1 MRRLTVILMCAVCAV
16 MNVAAQ
22 TVASSPTAVSALKSG
37 YYVLKMK
44 SDKTDASG
52 SFVYRK
58 GSNVMFDAKGAA
70 HDLTGKAVDDV
81 SYVFYVANDGGQLT
95 IKAFDK
101 NNYFWPAIPAPEADD
116 RKCNPGQ
123 QTKIA
128 LAASGQGFTP
138 VTSADGWSYLK
149 TSATKFEKKKWFW
162 SQGYNTYNVD
172 IYVVANSGNV
182 LGYWHTGASDSNNA
196 QFQFYA
202 VDDMYDA
209 ADVVSFNYEFCWKG
223 EVKKSQAVPL
233 AIAGRAFP
241 QAAGLPEYVEAP
253 LPTRKVEVG
262 DDGQTFKI
270 DCVSTLPFKLSTD
283 EAPVYY
289 YLENVQG
296 TRLYYKKGNVL
307 EKSLVFRAAAQAD
320 ELNNVR
326 NDLFYVKGNAFDGY
340 QFTSVGAGNNLHSAA
355 VMSSRTSLDF
365 SGAASNTSTWEIFK
379 TEGGFA
385 VCPVVG
391 SSYWYEGASVF
402 NFPKLTAAN
411 NKEFA
416 WRLDDDAK
424 GIGFKNYSADDEGF
438 AFRMVEPTFEVELY
452 DVPGQGTF
460 NSTALPFDFTIAKD
474 YDGDAKLYKGTVEG
488 KELTLSEVGSVPANA
503 GVVLMG
509 TNSEQIKL
517 VATAGVETLGRN
529 DLVGTTSEIA
539 VGKLDDKL
547 IFGVSNETGLVGFF
561 STDGSASLPANRAY
575 LNKVEGLMAVMVNHG
590 GNTTAIG
597 NVQNSLPANAP
608 VYDLSGRRVTKMVKG
623 GLYLQNGR
631 KFIAQ

>member
-44 SDKTDASG
+44 SDKTDADG
-52 SFVYRK
+52 SFVYRN

-101 NNYFWPAIPAPEADD
+101 NNYFWPAIPAPKNNDEE
-116 RKCNPGQ
+116 CNPGQ

-128 LAASGQGFTP
+128 LAASGQSFTA
-138 VTSADGWSYLK
+138 VASADGWSYLK
-149 TSATKFEKKKWFW
+149 TSAAKCVKKGITWWRYK
-162 SQGYNTYNVD
+162 TENVD
-172 IYVVANSGNV
+172 VYVVANSGNV
-182 LGYWHTGASDSNNA
+182 LGYWDTGASASNYA

-223 EVKKSQAVPL
+223 EVKKSQAVSS

-241 QAAGLPEYVEAP
+241 KAAGLPEYVEAP
-253 LPTRKVEVG
+253 LPTRKVEAG

-270 DCVSTLPFKLSTD
+270 DCVSTLPFQLSTD
-283 EAPVYY
+283 EAPIYY

-296 TRLYYKKGNVL
+296 TRLYNNNG
-307 EKSLVFRAAAQAD
+307 SLAFRAAAQAD

-340 QFTSVGAGNNLHSAA
+340 QFTSVGAGKNLHSAA
-355 VMSSRTSLDF
+355 VMSSVTSLSF

-391 SSYWYEGASVF
+391 SSYWYAGASVI

-411 NKEFA
+411 NKEYA
-416 WRLDDDAK
+416 WRLDDEAK
-424 GIGFKNYSADDEGF
+424 GIGFKNYAADDEGF

-460 NSTALPFDFTIAKD
+460 NSTALPFDFTIAED

-488 KELTLSEVGSVPANA
+488 KELMLSEVGSVPAKA

-517 VATAGVETLGRN
+517 VATAGVETLGNN
-529 DLVGTTSEIA
+529 DLIGTTSEIA
-539 VGKLDDKL
+539 VGQLDDKL

-597 NVQNSLPANAP
+597 NVQNNLPANAP

>member
-1 MRRLTVILMCAVCAV
+1 MCAVCAV

-22 TVASSPTAVSALKSG
+22 TVASSPTAASALKSG

-44 SDKTDASG
+44 SDKTDADG

-101 NNYFWPAIPAPEADD
+101 NNYFWPAIPAPKNNDKE
-116 RKCNPGQ
+116 CNPGQ

-128 LAASGQGFTP
+128 LAASGQSFTA
-138 VTSADGWSYLK
+138 VASADGWSYLK
-149 TSATKFEKKKWFW
+149 TSAAKFEKKKWFW

-182 LGYWHTGASDSNNA
+182 LGYWDTGASASNNA

-209 ADVVSFNYEFCWKG
+209 ADVVSFNYEICWKG
-223 EVKKSQAVPL
+223 EVKATQTISS

-241 QAAGLPEYVEAP
+241 QVAGLPDYVEAAV
-253 LPTRKVEVG
+253 PTRKVEAG
-262 DDGQTFKI
+262 DDGQAIKI

-283 EAPVYY
+283 ETPVYY

-296 TRLYYKKGNVL
+296 TRLYNDNG
-307 EKSLVFRAAAQAD
+307 SLAFRAAVQAD

-340 QFTSVGAGNNLHSAA
+340 QFTSVGAGKSLYSALL
-355 VMSSRTSLDF
+355 MSHLTNLDF
-365 SGAASNTSTWEIFK
+365 EGLIPYTGTWEIFN

-391 SSYWYEGASVF
+391 SSSIKGT
-402 NFPKLTAAN
+402 LTAAN

-424 GIGFKNYSADDEGF
+424 RIRFKNYAADDEGF

-452 DVPGQGTF
+452 NVPGQGTF
-460 NSTALPFDFTIAKD
+460 NSTALPFDFTIAGD

-488 KELTLSEVGSVPANA
+488 KELMLSEVGSVPANA

-517 VATAGVETLGRN
+517 VATAGVEAFGKN

-539 VGKLDDKL
+539 VGQLDDKL

-590 GNTTAIG
+590 GNTTAID

>member
-16 MNVAAQ
+16 MNVVAQ

-44 SDKTDASG
+44 SDKTDADG

-58 GSNVMFDAKGAA
+58 GSNVMFNAKGAT
-70 HDLTGKAVDDV
+70 HDLAGKAVDDV
-81 SYVFYVANDGGQLT
+81 SYVFYVADNGGQLT

-101 NNYFWPAIPAPEADD
+101 KDCFWPAIPAPKANGEE
-116 RKCNPGQ
+116 CNPGRQ
-123 QTKIA
+123 SKIA

-138 VTSADGWSYLK
+138 VASADGWSYLK
-149 TSATKFEKKKWFW
+149 TSATKFVKKPLGWW
-162 SQGYNTYNVD
+162 QGYNTYNVD

-182 LGYWHTGASDSNNA
+182 LGYWDSNASDSNNA

-223 EVKKSQAVPL
+223 EVKKSQAVSS

-253 LPTRKVEVG
+253 LPTRKVEAG

-270 DCVSTLPFKLSTD
+270 DCVSTLPFKLSMD

-296 TRLYYKKGNVL
+296 TRLYNNNG
-307 EKSLVFRAAAQAD
+307 SLAFRAAAQAD

-340 QFTSVGAGNNLHSAA
+340 QFTSVGTGKNLHSEL
-355 VMSSRTSLDF
+355 VMSHSTKLHFGGSSTS
-365 SGAASNTSTWEIFK
+365 TSTWEIFK

-391 SSYWYEGASVF
+391 SFYYYFGATSQNV
-402 NFPKLTAAN
+402 LTAAN
-411 NKEFA
+411 NKEYA
-416 WRLDDDAK
+416 WRLNDNAK

-452 DVPGQGTF
+452 NVPGQGTF
-460 NSTALPFDFTIAKD
+460 NSTALPFDFAIAED

-488 KELTLSEVGSVPANA
+488 KELMLSEVGRVPANA

-509 TNSEQIKL
+509 TNSEHIKL
-517 VATAGVETLGRN
+517 VATAGVETLGNN
-529 DLVGTTSEIA
+529 DLIGTTNEIA

>member
-1 MRRLTVILMCAVCAV
+1 MRRFTVILMCAVCAV

-22 TVASSPTAVSALKSG
+22 TVASSPTAASALKSG

-44 SDKTDASG
+44 SDKTDADG
-52 SFVYRK
+52 SFVYRN

-81 SYVFYVANDGGQLT
+81 SYVFYVADNGGQLT

-101 NNYFWPAIPAPEADD
+101 KDCFWPAIPAPKNNDEE
-116 RKCNPGQ
+116 CNPGQ
-123 QTKIA
+123 QSKIA
-128 LAASGQGFTP
+128 LAASGQSFTA
-138 VTSADGWSYLK
+138 VASADGWSYLK
-149 TSATKFEKKKWFW
+149 TSAAKCVKKGITWWRYK
-162 SQGYNTYNVD
+162 TENVNV
-172 IYVVANSGNV
+172 YVVANSGNV
-182 LGYWHTGASDSNNA
+182 LGYWDTGASASNNA

-223 EVKKSQAVPL
+223 EVKKSQAVSS

-253 LPTRKVEVG
+253 LPTRKVEAG

-270 DCVSTLPFKLSTD
+270 DCVSTLPFQLSTD

-296 TRLYYKKGNVL
+296 TRLYNNNG
-307 EKSLVFRAAAQAD
+307 SLAFRAAAQAD

-326 NDLFYVKGNAFDGY
+326 NDLFYVTGNAFDGY
-340 QFTSVGAGNNLHSAA
+340 QFTSVGAGNNLHSEL
-355 VMSSRTSLDF
+355 VMSHSTKLHFGGSSTS
-365 SGAASNTSTWEIFK
+365 TSTWEIFK

-391 SSYWYEGASVF
+391 SFYYYFGATSQNV
-402 NFPKLTAAN
+402 LTAAN
-411 NKEFA
+411 NKEYA
-416 WRLDDDAK
+416 WRLNDNAK
-424 GIGFKNYSADDEGF
+424 GIGFKNYAADDEGF

-452 DVPGQGTF
+452 NVPGQGTF

-488 KELTLSEVGSVPANA
+488 KELMLSEVGRVPAKA

-517 VATAGVETLGRN
+517 VATAGVEDLGKN
-529 DLVGTTSEIA
+529 DLIGTTNEIA
-539 VGKLDDKL
+539 VGQLDDKL

-561 STDGSASLPANRAY
+561 STDGSAALPANRAY
-575 LNKVEGLMAVMVNHG
+575 LNKVEGLMAVMLNHS

-597 NVQNSLPANAP
+597 NVQNNLPANAP

>member
-22 TVASSPTAVSALKSG
+22 TVASSPTAASALKSG

-58 GSNVMFDAKGAA
+58 GSNVMFDAKGAT
-70 HDLTGKAVDDV
+70 HDLAGKVVDDV
-81 SYVFYVANDGGQLT
+81 NYVFYVANDGGQLT

-101 NNYFWPAIPAPEADD
+101 NNYFWPAIPAPKDNDNE
-116 RKCNPGQ
+116 CNPGQ

-128 LAASGQGFTP
+128 LAASGQSFTS
-138 VTSADGWSYLK
+138 VVSADGWSYLK
-149 TSATKFEKKKWFW
+149 TSAAKFEKKKWFW
-162 SQGYNTYNVD
+162 WQGYNTYNVD

-182 LGYWHTGASDSNNA
+182 LGYWDSNASDSNNA

-223 EVKKSQAVPL
+223 EVKATQTISS

-241 QAAGLPEYVEAP
+241 QVAGLPDYVEAAV
-253 LPTRKVEVG
+253 PTRKVEAG
-262 DDGQTFKI
+262 DDGQTIKI
-270 DCVSTLPFKLSTD
+270 ECVSTLPFKLSTD

-296 TRLYYKKGNVL
+296 TRLYNNNG
-307 EKSLVFRAAAQAD
+307 SLAFRAAAQAD

-340 QFTSVGAGNNLHSAA
+340 QFTSVGAGKNLHSEL
-355 VMSSRTSLDF
+355 VMSHSTKLLF
-365 SGAASNTSTWEIFK
+365 SGSSKSTSTWEIFK

-391 SSYWYEGASVF
+391 SFYYYFGAVGQ
-402 NFPKLTAAN
+402 NFLTAAN
-411 NKEFA
+411 NKEYA
-416 WRLDDDAK
+416 WRLDDNAK
-424 GIGFKNYSADDEGF
+424 GIGFKEFAADDEGF

-488 KELTLSEVGSVPANA
+488 KELTLSEVSRVPANA

-517 VATAGVETLGRN
+517 VATAGVEALGKN
-529 DLVGTTSEIA
+529 DLIGTTSEIA
-539 VGKLDDKL
+539 VGQLDDKL

>member
-1 MRRLTVILMCAVCAV
+1 MCAVCAV

-44 SDKTDASG
+44 SDKTDADG
-52 SFVYRK
+52 SFVYRN

-81 SYVFYVANDGGQLT
+81 SYVFYVANNGGQLT

-101 NNYFWPAIPAPEADD
+101 NDCFWPAIPAPEADD
-116 RKCNPGQ
+116 KKCNPGQ
-123 QTKIA
+123 QSKIA

-138 VTSADGWSYLK
+138 VASADGWSYLK
-149 TSATKFEKKKWFW
+149 TSATKFVKKGLIWW
-162 SQGYNTYNVD
+162 PSYNTYNVD
-172 IYVVANSGNV
+172 IYVVAKSGNV
-182 LGYWHTGASDSNNA
+182 LGYWDNGASASNNA

-223 EVKKSQAVPL
+223 EVKKSQAVSS

-355 VMSSRTSLDF
+355 VMSSVTSLDF
-365 SGAASNTSTWEIFK
+365 SEKASNTSTWEIFR

-416 WRLDDDAK
+416 WRLDDNAK
-424 GIGFKNYSADDEGF
+424 GIGFKNYAADDEGF

-460 NSTALPFDFTIAKD
+460 NSTALPFDFTIAED

-488 KELTLSEVGSVPANA
+488 KELMLSEVGSVPANA

-529 DLVGTTSEIA
+529 DLIGTTSEIA

-575 LNKVEGLMAVMVNHG
+575 LNKVEGLMAVMINHG

-597 NVQNSLPANAP
+597 NVQNNLSANAP

>member
-44 SDKTDASG
+44 SDKTDADG

-70 HDLTGKAVDDV
+70 HDLIGKAVDDV
-81 SYVFYVANDGGQLT
+81 SYVFYVANDGSQLT

-101 NNYFWPAIPAPEADD
+101 NNYFWPAIPAPKNNDD
-116 RKCNPGQ
+116 ECNPGQ
-123 QTKIA
+123 QSTIT

-138 VTSADGWSYLK
+138 VASADGWSYLK
-149 TSATKFEKKKWFW
+149 TSAAKCVKTGFIIWDWKKYK
-162 SQGYNTYNVD
+162 TENVYV
-172 IYVVANSGNV
+172 YVVANSGNV
-182 LGYWHTGASDSNNA
+182 LGYWDSNASASNNA

-223 EVKKSQAVPL
+223 EVKKSQAVSS

-296 TRLYYKKGNVL
+296 TRLYNNNG
-307 EKSLVFRAAAQAD
+307 SLAFRAAAQAD

-340 QFTSVGAGNNLHSAA
+340 QFTSVGAGKSLYSALL
-355 VMSSRTSLDF
+355 MSHLTNLDF
-365 SGAASNTSTWEIFK
+365 EGLIPYTGTWEIFN

-391 SSYWYEGASVF
+391 SSSIKG
-402 NFPKLTAAN
+402 KLTAAN

-424 GIGFKNYSADDEGF
+424 RIRFKNYAADDEGF

-452 DVPGQGTF
+452 NVPGQGTF

-488 KELTLSEVGSVPANA
+488 KELMLSEVGSVPAKA

-517 VATAGVETLGRN
+517 VATAGVETLGKN
-529 DLVGTTSEIA
+529 DLIGTTNEIA
-539 VGKLDDKL
+539 VGQLDDKL

-623 GLYLQNGR
+623 ALYLQNGR

>member
-1 MRRLTVILMCAVCAV
+1 MCAVCAV

-44 SDKTDASG
+44 SDKTDADG

-81 SYVFYVANDGGQLT
+81 SYVFYVANNGGQLT

-101 NNYFWPAIPAPEADD
+101 NNYFWPAIPAPKNNDKE
-116 RKCNPGQ
+116 CNPGQ
-123 QTKIA
+123 QSKIA
-128 LAASGQGFTP
+128 LAASGQSFTA
-138 VTSADGWSYLK
+138 VVSADGWSYLK
-149 TSATKFEKKKWFW
+149 TSAAKCVKTGWTWWKYE
-162 SQGYNTYNVD
+162 TENVD
-172 IYVVANSGNV
+172 VYVVANNGNV
-182 LGYWHTGASDSNNA
+182 LGYWDTSASATNNA

-223 EVKKSQAVPL
+223 EVKKSQAVSS

-241 QAAGLPEYVEAP
+241 KAAGLPEYVEAP

-307 EKSLVFRAAAQAD
+307 EKPLVFRAAAQAD

-355 VMSSRTSLDF
+355 VMSSETYLSF
-365 SGAASNTSTWEIFK
+365 SGALSNTSTWEIFK

-391 SSYWYEGASVF
+391 SSSVKG
-402 NFPKLTAAN
+402 KLTAAN
-411 NKEFA
+411 NKNYA
-416 WRLDDDAK
+416 WRLNDNAK
-424 GIGFKNYSADDEGF
+424 GIGFKNYAADDKGF

-460 NSTALPFDFTIAKD
+460 NSTALPFDFTIAED

-488 KELTLSEVGSVPANA
+488 KELMLSEVGSVPANA

-517 VATAGVETLGRN
+517 VATAGVETLGKN
-529 DLVGTTSEIA
+529 DLIGTTSEIA
-539 VGKLDDKL
+539 VGQLNDKL

>member
-101 NNYFWPAIPAPEADD
+101 NNYFWPAIPAPKNNDEE
-116 RKCNPGQ
+116 CNPGQ

-128 LAASGQGFTP
+128 LAASGQSFTA
-138 VTSADGWSYLK
+138 VASADGWSYLK
-149 TSATKFEKKKWFW
+149 TSAAKCVKKGITWWRYK
-162 SQGYNTYNVD
+162 TENVD
-172 IYVVANSGNV
+172 VYVVANSGNV
-182 LGYWHTGASDSNNA
+182 LGYWDTGAGASNNA

-223 EVKKSQAVPL
+223 EVKKSQAVSS

-296 TRLYYKKGNVL
+296 TRLYNNNG
-307 EKSLVFRAAAQAD
+307 SLAFRAAAQAD

-340 QFTSVGAGNNLHSAA
+340 QFTSVGTGKNLHSEL
-355 VMSSRTSLDF
+355 VMSHSTKLHFGGSSTS
-365 SGAASNTSTWEIFK
+365 TSTWEIFK

-391 SSYWYEGASVF
+391 SFYYYFGATSQNV
-402 NFPKLTAAN
+402 LTAAN
-411 NKEFA
+411 NKEYA
-416 WRLDDDAK
+416 WRLNDNAK

-452 DVPGQGTF
+452 NVPGQGTF
-460 NSTALPFDFTIAKD
+460 NSTALPFDFAIAED

-488 KELTLSEVGSVPANA
+488 KELTLSEVGRVPAKA

-517 VATAGVETLGRN
+517 VATAGVETFGKN
-529 DLVGTTSEIA
+529 DLIGTTSEIA
-539 VGKLDDKL
+539 VGQLDDKL

-623 GLYLQNGR
+623 GLNLQNGR

>member
-1 MRRLTVILMCAVCAV
+1 MCAVCAV
-16 MNVAAQ
+16 MNVTAQ

-81 SYVFYVANDGGQLT
+81 SYVFYVADNGGQLT

-101 NNYFWPAIPAPEADD
+101 NNCFWPAIPAPKANDKE
-116 RKCNPGQ
+116 CNPGQ
-123 QTKIA
+123 QSKIA
-128 LAASGQGFTP
+128 LAASGQSFMP
-138 VTSADGWSYLK
+138 VASADGWSYLK
-149 TSATKFEKKKWFW
+149 TSATKFVKKGLIWW
-162 SQGYNTYNVD
+162 PSYNTYNVD
-172 IYVVANSGNV
+172 IYLVANSGNV
-182 LGYWHTGASDSNNA
+182 LGYWDTGASASNNA

-223 EVKKSQAVPL
+223 EVKKSQAVSS

-270 DCVSTLPFKLSTD
+270 DCVSTLPFRLSTD

-296 TRLYYKKGNVL
+296 TRLYNNNG
-307 EKSLVFRAAAQAD
+307 SLAFRAAAQAD

-340 QFTSVGAGNNLHSAA
+340 QFTSVGAGKSLYSALL
-355 VMSSRTSLDF
+355 MSHLTNLDF
-365 SGAASNTSTWEIFK
+365 EGLIPYTGTWEIFN

-391 SSYWYEGASVF
+391 SSSIKGT
-402 NFPKLTAAN
+402 LTAAN

-424 GIGFKNYSADDEGF
+424 RIRFKNYAADDEGF

-488 KELTLSEVGSVPANA
+488 KELMLSEVGRVPANA

-509 TNSEQIKL
+509 TNSEHIKL
-517 VATAGVETLGRN
+517 VATAGVEALGKN
-529 DLVGTTSEIA
+529 DLIGTTSEIA
-539 VGKLDDKL
+539 VGQLDDKL

-631 KFIAQ
+631 KFIAR

>member
-1 MRRLTVILMCAVCAV
+1 MCAVCAV

-70 HDLTGKAVDDV
+70 HDLAGKAVDDV
-81 SYVFYVANDGGQLT
+81 SYVFYVADNGGQLT

-101 NNYFWPAIPAPEADD
+101 NDCFWPAIPAPKANDKE
-116 RKCNPGQ
+116 CNPGQ
-123 QTKIA
+123 QSKIA
-128 LAASGQGFTP
+128 LAASGQSFTA
-138 VTSADGWSYLK
+138 VASADGWSYLK
-149 TSATKFEKKKWFW
+149 TSAAKFEKKKWFW

-182 LGYWHTGASDSNNA
+182 LGYWDTGASASNNA

-209 ADVVSFNYEFCWKG
+209 ADVVSFNYEICWKG
-223 EVKKSQAVPL
+223 EVKATQTISS

-241 QAAGLPEYVEAP
+241 QVAGLPDYVEAAV
-253 LPTRKVEVG
+253 PTRKVEAG
-262 DDGQTFKI
+262 DDGQAIKI

-296 TRLYYKKGNVL
+296 TRLYNDNG
-307 EKSLVFRAAAQAD
+307 SLAFRAAVQAD

-340 QFTSVGAGNNLHSAA
+340 QFTSVGAGKSLYSALL
-355 VMSSRTSLDF
+355 MSHLTNLDF
-365 SGAASNTSTWEIFK
+365 EGLIPYTGTWEIFN

-391 SSYWYEGASVF
+391 SSSIKGT
-402 NFPKLTAAN
+402 LTAAN

-424 GIGFKNYSADDEGF
+424 RIRFKNYAADDEGF

-452 DVPGQGTF
+452 NVPGQGTF
-460 NSTALPFDFTIAKD
+460 NSTALPFDFTIAGD

-488 KELTLSEVGSVPANA
+488 KELMLSEVGSVPANA

-509 TNSEQIKL
+509 TNSEHIKL
-517 VATAGVETLGRN
+517 VATAGVETLGNN
-529 DLVGTTSEIA
+529 DLIGTTNEIA

-623 GLYLQNGR
+623 SLYLQNGR

>member
-1 MRRLTVILMCAVCAV
+1 MCAVCAV

-44 SDKTDASG
+44 SDKTDADG
-52 SFVYRK
+52 SFVYRN

-101 NNYFWPAIPAPEADD
+101 NNYFWPAIPAPKNNDKE
-116 RKCNPGQ
+116 CNPGQ
-123 QTKIA
+123 QSKIA
-128 LAASGQGFTP
+128 LAASGQSFTP
-138 VTSADGWSYLK
+138 VASADGWSYLK
-149 TSATKFEKKKWFW
+149 TSAAKFVRKGMFW
-162 SQGYNTYNVD
+162 WMGYNTSNVN

-182 LGYWHTGASDSNNA
+182 LGYWDTSASASNNA

-223 EVKKSQAVPL
+223 EVKKSQAVSS

-253 LPTRKVEVG
+253 LPMRKVEAG

-270 DCVSTLPFKLSTD
+270 DCVSTLPFQLSTD

-296 TRLYYKKGNVL
+296 TRLYNNNG
-307 EKSLVFRAAAQAD
+307 SLAFRTAAQAD

-340 QFTSVGAGNNLHSAA
+340 QFTSVGAGKSLYSELL
-355 VMSSRTSLDF
+355 MSHLTNLDF
-365 SGAASNTSTWEIFK
+365 EGPIITYTGTWEIFN

-391 SSYWYEGASVF
+391 SSSIKGT
-402 NFPKLTAAN
+402 LTAAN

-416 WRLDDDAK
+416 WCLDDDAK
-424 GIGFKNYSADDEGF
+424 GIGFKNYAADDEGF

-460 NSTALPFDFTIAKD
+460 NSTALPFDFTIAED

-488 KELTLSEVGSVPANA
+488 KELMLSEVGRVPANA

-529 DLVGTTSEIA
+529 DLIGTTSEIA

-575 LNKVEGLMAVMVNHG
+575 LNKVEGLMAVMINHG

-597 NVQNSLPANAP
+597 NVQNNLPANAP

>member
-44 SDKTDASG
+44 SDKTDADG

-81 SYVFYVANDGGQLT
+81 SYVFYVADNGGQLT

-101 NNYFWPAIPAPEADD
+101 KDCFWPAIPAPKNNDKE
-116 RKCNPGQ
+116 CNPGQ
-123 QTKIA
+123 QSKIA

-138 VTSADGWSYLK
+138 VASADGWSYLK
-149 TSATKFEKKKWFW
+149 TSAAKCVKTGFIIWDWKKYK
-162 SQGYNTYNVD
+162 TENVYV
-172 IYVVANSGNV
+172 YVVANSGNV
-182 LGYWHTGASDSNNA
+182 LGYWDSNASASNNA

-223 EVKKSQAVPL
+223 EVKKSQAVSS

-296 TRLYYKKGNVL
+296 TRLYNNNG
-307 EKSLVFRAAAQAD
+307 SLAFRAAAQAD

-340 QFTSVGAGNNLHSAA
+340 QFTSVGAGKSLYSALL
-355 VMSSRTSLDF
+355 MSHLTNLDF
-365 SGAASNTSTWEIFK
+365 EGLIPYTGTWEIFN

-391 SSYWYEGASVF
+391 SSSIKG
-402 NFPKLTAAN
+402 KLTAAN

-424 GIGFKNYSADDEGF
+424 RIRFKNYAADDEGF

-452 DVPGQGTF
+452 NVPGQGTF

-488 KELTLSEVGSVPANA
+488 KELMLSEVGSVPAKA

-517 VATAGVETLGRN
+517 VATAGVETLGKN
-529 DLVGTTSEIA
+529 DLIGTTNEIA
-539 VGKLDDKL
+539 VGQLDDKL

-597 NVQNSLPANAP
+597 NVQNNLPANAP

>member
-1 MRRLTVILMCAVCAV
+1 MCAVCAV

-22 TVASSPTAVSALKSG
+22 TVASSPTVVSALKSG

-44 SDKTDASG
+44 SDKTDADG

-58 GSNVMFDAKGAA
+58 GSNVMFDAKGAV

-81 SYVFYVANDGGQLT
+81 SYVFYVADNGGQLT

-101 NNYFWPAIPAPEADD
+101 KDCFWPAIPAPKDNDNE
-116 RKCNPGQ
+116 CNPGQ
-123 QTKIA
+123 QLKIA
-128 LAASGQGFTP
+128 LAASSQGFTP
-138 VTSADGWSYLK
+138 VASADGWSYLK
-149 TSATKFEKKKWFW
+149 TSATKFVKKQWWKGWKG
-162 SQGYNTYNVD
+162 GYNTYNVD

-182 LGYWHTGASDSNNA
+182 FGYWDTNANAANNA

-202 VDDMYDA
+202 VDNMYDA

-223 EVKKSQAVPL
+223 EVKKSQAVSL

-241 QAAGLPEYVEAP
+241 KAAGLPEYVEAP
-253 LPTRKVEVG
+253 LPTRKVEAG

-270 DCVSTLPFKLSTD
+270 DCVSTLPFQLSTD

-296 TRLYYKKGNVL
+296 TRLYNNNG
-307 EKSLVFRAAAQAD
+307 SLAFRAAGQAD

-340 QFTSVGAGNNLHSAA
+340 QFTSVGTGKSLYSELL
-355 VMSSRTSLDF
+355 MSHITSLVF
-365 SGAASNTSTWEIFK
+365 KGPIAYTGTWEIFN

-391 SSYWYEGASVF
+391 SSSIKGT
-402 NFPKLTAAN
+402 LTAAN

-416 WRLDDDAK
+416 WRLDDNAK
-424 GIGFKNYSADDEGF
+424 GIGFKNYAADDEGF

-452 DVPGQGTF
+452 NVPGQGTF

-488 KELTLSEVGSVPANA
+488 KELMLSEVGSVPANA

-517 VATAGVETLGRN
+517 VATAGVETFGKN
-529 DLVGTTSEIA
+529 DLIGTTSEIA
-539 VGKLDDKL
+539 VGQLDDKL

-597 NVQNSLPANAP
+597 NVQNSLPANAS

-623 GLYLQNGR
+623 ALYLQNGR

>member
-44 SDKTDASG
+44 SDKTDADG
-52 SFVYRK
+52 SFVYRN

-101 NNYFWPAIPAPEADD
+101 NNYFWPAIPAPKNNDKE
-116 RKCNPGQ
+116 CNPGQ
-123 QTKIA
+123 QSKIA
-128 LAASGQGFTP
+128 LAASGQGFTS
-138 VTSADGWSYLK
+138 VASADGWSYLK
-149 TSATKFEKKKWFW
+149 TSAAKCVKTGWTWWKYE
-162 SQGYNTYNVD
+162 TETVD
-172 IYVVANSGNV
+172 VYVVANSGNV
-182 LGYWHTGASDSNNA
+182 LGYWDTNASESNNA

-202 VDDMYDA
+202 VDNMYDA
-209 ADVVSFNYEFCWKG
+209 ADVVSFNYEICWKG
-223 EVKKSQAVPL
+223 EVKAAQTISS

-241 QAAGLPEYVEAP
+241 QVAGLPDYVEAP

-296 TRLYYKKGNVL
+296 TRLYNNNG
-307 EKSLVFRAAAQAD
+307 SLAFRAAAQAD

-340 QFTSVGAGNNLHSAA
+340 QFTSVGAGKSLYSELL
-355 VMSSRTSLDF
+355 MSHLTKLVFEGDVTYT
-365 SGAASNTSTWEIFK
+365 GTWEIFN

-391 SSYWYEGASVF
+391 SSSIKGT
-402 NFPKLTAAN
+402 LTAAN
-411 NKEFA
+411 NKNYA
-416 WRLDDDAK
+416 WRLDDNAK
-424 GIGFKNYSADDEGF
+424 GIGFKNYAADDNGF

-488 KELTLSEVGSVPANA
+488 KELMLSEVGSVPANA

-575 LNKVEGLMAVMVNHG
+575 LNKVEGLMAVMINHG

-597 NVQNSLPANAP
+597 NVQNNLPANAP

>member
-16 MNVAAQ
+16 MNVVAQ

-70 HDLTGKAVDDV
+70 HDLTGKAVGDV
-81 SYVFYVANDGGQLT
+81 SYVFYVANNGGQLT

-101 NNYFWPAIPAPEADD
+101 NNYFWPAIPAPKNNDKE
-116 RKCNPGQ
+116 CNPGQ
-123 QTKIA
+123 QSKIA
-128 LAASGQGFTP
+128 LAASGQSFTA
-138 VTSADGWSYLK
+138 VASSDGWSYLK
-149 TSATKFEKKKWFW
+149 TSAAKCVKKGITWWRYK
-162 SQGYNTYNVD
+162 TENVD
-172 IYVVANSGNV
+172 VYVVANSGNV
-182 LGYWHTGASDSNNA
+182 LGYWDTGASASNNA

-223 EVKKSQAVPL
+223 EVKKSQAVSS

-296 TRLYYKKGNVL
+296 TRLYNNNG
-307 EKSLVFRAAAQAD
+307 SLAFRAAEQAD

-340 QFTSVGAGNNLHSAA
+340 QFTSVGAGKSLYSALL
-355 VMSSRTSLDF
+355 MSHLTNLDF
-365 SGAASNTSTWEIFK
+365 EGLIPYTGTWEIFN

-391 SSYWYEGASVF
+391 SSSIKGT
-402 NFPKLTAAN
+402 LTAAN

-416 WRLDDDAK
+416 WRLDDNAN
-424 GIGFKNYSADDEGF
+424 GIGFKNYAADDEGF

-460 NSTALPFDFTIAKD
+460 NSTALPFDFTLAKD

-488 KELTLSEVGSVPANA
+488 KELMLSEVGRVPANA

-509 TNSEQIKL
+509 TNSEHIKL
-517 VATAGVETLGRN
+517 VATAGVETLGKN
-529 DLVGTTSEIA
+529 DLIGTTSEIA
-539 VGKLDDKL
+539 VGQLDDKL

>member
-1 MRRLTVILMCAVCAV
+1 MCAVCAV

-44 SDKTDASG
+44 SDKTDADG
-52 SFVYRK
+52 SFVYRN

-81 SYVFYVANDGGQLT
+81 SYVFYVADNGGQLT

-101 NNYFWPAIPAPEADD
+101 NNCFWPAIPDPKNNDNE
-116 RKCNPGQ
+116 CNPGQ
-123 QTKIA
+123 QLKIA
-128 LAASGQGFTP
+128 LAASSQGFTP
-138 VTSADGWSYLK
+138 VASADGWSYLK
-149 TSATKFEKKKWFW
+149 TSATKFVKKQWWKGWKG
-162 SQGYNTYNVD
+162 GYNTYNVD

-182 LGYWHTGASDSNNA
+182 LGYWDTNANAANNA

-223 EVKKSQAVPL
+223 EVKKSQAVSL

-241 QAAGLPEYVEAP
+241 KATGLPEYVEAP

-296 TRLYYKKGNVL
+296 TRLYNNNG
-307 EKSLVFRAAAQAD
+307 SLAFRAAAQAD

-326 NDLFYVKGNAFDGY
+326 NDLFYVTGNAFDGY
-340 QFTSVGAGNNLHSAA
+340 QFTSVGAGKSLYSALL
-355 VMSSRTSLDF
+355 MSHLTNLDF
-365 SGAASNTSTWEIFK
+365 EGLIPYTGTWEIFN

-391 SSYWYEGASVF
+391 SSSIKGT
-402 NFPKLTAAN
+402 LTAAN

-424 GIGFKNYSADDEGF
+424 RIRFKNYAADDEGF

-517 VATAGVETLGRN
+517 VATAGVETLGKN
-529 DLVGTTSEIA
+529 DLIGTTSEIA
-539 VGKLDDKL
+539 VGQLDDKL

-597 NVQNSLPANAP
+597 NVQNSLPANAL

-623 GLYLQNGR
+623 ALYLQNGR

>member
-44 SDKTDASG
+44 SDKTDADG

-81 SYVFYVANDGGQLT
+81 SYVFYVADNGGQLT

-101 NNYFWPAIPAPEADD
+101 KDCFWPAIPAPKNNDKE
-116 RKCNPGQ
+116 CNPGQ
-123 QTKIA
+123 QSKIA
-128 LAASGQGFTP
+128 LAASGQSFTP
-138 VTSADGWSYLK
+138 VASADGWSYLK
-149 TSATKFEKKKWFW
+149 TSAAKCVKTGWTWWKYE
-162 SQGYNTYNVD
+162 TENVD
-172 IYVVANSGNV
+172 VYVVANSGNV
-182 LGYWHTGASDSNNA
+182 LGYWDTNANAANNA

-223 EVKKSQAVPL
+223 EVKKSQAVSSV
-233 AIAGRAFP
+233 IAGRAFP
-241 QAAGLPEYVEAP
+241 QAVGLPEYVEAP

-270 DCVSTLPFKLSTD
+270 DCVSTLPFQLSTD

-296 TRLYYKKGNVL
+296 TRLYNNNG
-307 EKSLVFRAAAQAD
+307 SLAFRAAAQAD

-340 QFTSVGAGNNLHSAA
+340 QFTSVGTGKSLYSELL
-355 VMSSRTSLDF
+355 MSHLTNLDF
-365 SGAASNTSTWEIFK
+365 NKGPITYIGTWEIFN

-391 SSYWYEGASVF
+391 SSSIKGT
-402 NFPKLTAAN
+402 LTAAN

-416 WRLDDDAK
+416 WRLDDNAK
-424 GIGFKNYSADDEGF
+424 GIGFKNYAADDEGF

-452 DVPGQGTF
+452 NVPGQGTF

-488 KELTLSEVGSVPANA
+488 KELMLSEVGSVPANA

-509 TNSEQIKL
+509 SSSESIKL
-517 VATAGVETLGRN
+517 VATAGVEALEGN
-529 DLVGTTSEIA
+529 DLIGSTSEIA

-597 NVQNSLPANAP
+597 NVQNNLPANAP

>member
-52 SFVYRK
+52 SLVYRK
-58 GSNVMFDAKGAA
+58 GPNVMFDAKGAA

-101 NNYFWPAIPAPEADD
+101 NNYFWPAIPAPKKNGEE
-116 RKCNPGQ
+116 CNPGQ
-123 QTKIA
+123 QSKIT

-138 VTSADGWSYLK
+138 VASADGWSYLK
-149 TSATKFEKKKWFW
+149 TSATKFVKKPLGWW
-162 SQGYNTYNVD
+162 QGYNVD

-182 LGYWHTGASDSNNA
+182 LGYLDTNANESNNA

-223 EVKKSQAVPL
+223 EVKKSQAVSS

-253 LPTRKVEVG
+253 LPTRKVEAG

-307 EKSLVFRAAAQAD
+307 EKSLVFRTAAQAD
-320 ELNNVR
+320 ELNDVR

-340 QFTSVGAGNNLHSAA
+340 QFASVGAGHNLHSAA

-365 SGAASNTSTWEIFK
+365 SGAASNTSTWEIFQ
-379 TEGGFA
+379 TDGGFA

-391 SSYWYEGASVF
+391 SSYWYKGAPVI
-402 NFPKLTAAN
+402 NFLKLTAAN
-411 NKEFA
+411 NKEYA

-424 GIGFKNYSADDEGF
+424 GIGFKNYAADDKGF

-460 NSTALPFDFTIAKD
+460 NSTALPFDFTIAED
-474 YDGDAKLYKGTVEG
+474 YDGDAKL
-488 KELTLSEVGSVPANA
+488 
-503 GVVLMG
+503 
-509 TNSEQIKL
+509 
-517 VATAGVETLGRN
+517 
-529 DLVGTTSEIA
+529 
-539 VGKLDDKL
+539 
-547 IFGVSNETGLVGFF
+547 
-561 STDGSASLPANRAY
+561 
-575 LNKVEGLMAVMVNHG
+575 
-590 GNTTAIG
+590 
-597 NVQNSLPANAP
+597 
-608 VYDLSGRRVTKMVKG
+608 
-623 GLYLQNGR
+623 
-631 KFIAQ
+631 

>member
-1 MRRLTVILMCAVCAV
+1 MRRFTVILMCAVCAV

-101 NNYFWPAIPAPEADD
+101 KDCFWPAIPAPKNNDEE
-116 RKCNPGQ
+116 CNPGQ
-123 QTKIA
+123 QSKIA
-128 LAASGQGFTP
+128 LAASGQSFTA
-138 VTSADGWSYLK
+138 VASADGWSYLK
-149 TSATKFEKKKWFW
+149 TSAAKCVKKGITWWRYK
-162 SQGYNTYNVD
+162 TENVYV
-172 IYVVANSGNV
+172 YVVANSGNV
-182 LGYWHTGASDSNNA
+182 LGYWDTGASASNNA

-223 EVKKSQAVPL
+223 EVKKSQAVSL

-241 QAAGLPEYVEAP
+241 QAVGLPEYVEAP

-270 DCVSTLPFKLSTD
+270 DCVSTLPFRLSTD

-296 TRLYYKKGNVL
+296 TRLYNNNG
-307 EKSLVFRAAAQAD
+307 SLAFRAAAQAD

-326 NDLFYVKGNAFDGY
+326 NDLFYVTGNAFDGY
-340 QFTSVGAGNNLHSAA
+340 QFTSVGAGNNLHSSA
-355 VMSSRTSLDF
+355 VMSNLIPLSFNGILF
-365 SGAASNTSTWEIFK
+365 STSTWEIFK
-379 TEGGFA
+379 TDGGFA

-391 SSYWYEGASVF
+391 SSSIKG
-402 NFPKLTAAN
+402 KLTVAN
-411 NKEFA
+411 NKEYA
-416 WRLDDDAK
+416 WRLDDEAK
-424 GIGFKNYSADDEGF
+424 GIGFKNYAADDEGF

-517 VATAGVETLGRN
+517 VATAGVETLGKN
-529 DLVGTTSEIA
+529 DLIGTTSEIA
-539 VGKLDDKL
+539 VGQLDDKL

>member
-16 MNVAAQ
+16 MNVVAQ

-58 GSNVMFDAKGAA
+58 GSNVMFDAKGAV

-101 NNYFWPAIPAPEADD
+101 NNYFWPAIPAPKDNDD
-116 RKCNPGQ
+116 ECNPGQ
-123 QTKIA
+123 QSPIT
-128 LAASGQGFTP
+128 LAASGQGFTS
-138 VTSADGWSYLK
+138 VVSADGWSYLK
-149 TSATKFEKKKWFW
+149 TSATKFEKKRKYWW
-162 SQGYNTYNVD
+162 LGYNTYNVD

-182 LGYWHTGASDSNNA
+182 LGYWDTNASDSNNA
-196 QFQFYA
+196 LFQFYA

-223 EVKKSQAVPL
+223 EVKKSQAVSS

-307 EKSLVFRAAAQAD
+307 ENSLVFRAAAQAD

-355 VMSSRTSLDF
+355 VMSSVTSLSF
-365 SGAASNTSTWEIFK
+365 SGKASNTSTWEIFK

-411 NKEFA
+411 NKEYA
-416 WRLDDDAK
+416 WRLDDNAK
-424 GIGFKNYSADDEGF
+424 GIGFKNYAADDEGF

-460 NSTALPFDFTIAKD
+460 NSTA
-474 YDGDAKLYKGTVEG
+474 
-488 KELTLSEVGSVPANA
+488 
-503 GVVLMG
+503 
-509 TNSEQIKL
+509 
-517 VATAGVETLGRN
+517 
-529 DLVGTTSEIA
+529 A
-539 VGKLDDKL
+539 V
-547 IFGVSNETGLVGFF
+547 
-561 STDGSASLPANRAY
+561 
-575 LNKVEGLMAVMVNHG
+575 
-590 GNTTAIG
+590 
-597 NVQNSLPANAP
+597 
-608 VYDLSGRRVTKMVKG
+608 
-623 GLYLQNGR
+623 
-631 KFIAQ
+631 

>member
-44 SDKTDASG
+44 SDKTDADG

-101 NNYFWPAIPAPEADD
+101 NNYFWPAIPAPKNNDEE
-116 RKCNPGQ
+116 CNPGQ

-128 LAASGQGFTP
+128 LAASGQSFTA
-138 VTSADGWSYLK
+138 VASADGWSYLK
-149 TSATKFEKKKWFW
+149 TSAAKCVKKGITWWRYK
-162 SQGYNTYNVD
+162 TENVYV
-172 IYVVANSGNV
+172 YVVAYSGNV
-182 LGYWHTGASDSNNA
+182 LGYWDSNASDSNNA

-223 EVKKSQAVPL
+223 EVKKSQAVSS

-355 VMSSRTSLDF
+355 VMSSETYLSF
-365 SGAASNTSTWEIFK
+365 SGALSNTSTWEIFK

-391 SSYWYEGASVF
+391 SSSVKG
-402 NFPKLTAAN
+402 KLTAAN
-411 NKEFA
+411 NKHYA
-416 WRLDDDAK
+416 WRLDDDAS
-424 GIGFKNYSADDEGF
+424 GIGFKKFAADDEGF

-488 KELTLSEVGSVPANA
+488 KELMLSEVGSVPANA

-517 VATAGVETLGRN
+517 VATAGVETLGKN
-529 DLVGTTSEIA
+529 DLIGTTSEIA
-539 VGKLDDKL
+539 VGQLDDKL

-623 GLYLQNGR
+623 ALYLQNGC

>member
-1 MRRLTVILMCAVCAV
+1 MRRFTVILMCAVCAV

-44 SDKTDASG
+44 SDKTDADG
-52 SFVYRK
+52 SFVYRN

-81 SYVFYVANDGGQLT
+81 SYVFYVADNGGQLT

-101 NNYFWPAIPAPEADD
+101 KDCFWPAIPAPKANDKE
-116 RKCNPGQ
+116 CNPGQ
-123 QTKIA
+123 QSKIA
-128 LAASGQGFTP
+128 LAASGQSFTP
-138 VTSADGWSYLK
+138 VASADGWSYLK
-149 TSATKFEKKKWFW
+149 TLATKFVKKGLIWW
-162 SQGYNTYNVD
+162 PSYNTYNVN

-182 LGYWHTGASDSNNA
+182 LGYWDTDASASNNA

-223 EVKKSQAVPL
+223 EVKKSQAVSS

-296 TRLYYKKGNVL
+296 TRLYNNNG
-307 EKSLVFRAAAQAD
+307 SLAFRAAAQAD

-326 NDLFYVKGNAFDGY
+326 NDLFYVTGNAFDGY
-340 QFTSVGAGNNLHSAA
+340 QFTSVGAGKNLHSEL
-355 VMSSRTSLDF
+355 VMSHSIKLLF
-365 SGAASNTSTWEIFK
+365 SGSSKSTSTWEIFM

-391 SSYWYEGASVF
+391 SSYYYFGATEQKF
-402 NFPKLTAAN
+402 LTAAN
-411 NKEFA
+411 NKNYA
-416 WRLDDDAK
+416 WRLDDNAK
-424 GIGFKNYSADDEGF
+424 GIGFKNYAADDEGF

-460 NSTALPFDFTIAKD
+460 NSTALPFDFTIAED

-488 KELTLSEVGSVPANA
+488 KELMLSEVGRVPAKA

-517 VATAGVETLGRN
+517 VATAGVETFGKN
-529 DLVGTTSEIA
+529 DLIGTTSEIA
-539 VGKLDDKL
+539 VGQLDDKL

-575 LNKVEGLMAVMVNHG
+575 LNKVEGLMAVMLNHS

-597 NVQNSLPANAP
+597 NVQNNLPVNAP

>member
-1 MRRLTVILMCAVCAV
+1 MRRFTVILMCAVCAV

-44 SDKTDASG
+44 SDKTDADG
-52 SFVYRK
+52 SFVYRN

-81 SYVFYVANDGGQLT
+81 SYVFYVADNGGQLT

-101 NNYFWPAIPAPEADD
+101 KDCFWPAIPAPKANDKE
-116 RKCNPGQ
+116 CNPGQ
-123 QTKIA
+123 QSKIA
-128 LAASGQGFTP
+128 LAASGQSFTP
-138 VTSADGWSYLK
+138 VASADGWSYLK
-149 TSATKFEKKKWFW
+149 TSATKFVKKGLIWW
-162 SQGYNTYNVD
+162 PSYNTYNVD
-172 IYVVANSGNV
+172 IYLVANSGNV
-182 LGYWHTGASDSNNA
+182 LGYWDTGASASNNA

-223 EVKKSQAVPL
+223 EVKKSQAVSS
-233 AIAGRAFP
+233 AIVGRAFP

-270 DCVSTLPFKLSTD
+270 DCVSTLPFKLSSD

-296 TRLYYKKGNVL
+296 TRLYNNNG
-307 EKSLVFRAAAQAD
+307 SLAFRAAAQAD

-326 NDLFYVKGNAFDGY
+326 NDLFYVTGNAFDGY
-340 QFTSVGAGNNLHSAA
+340 QFTSVGAGKSLYSALL
-355 VMSSRTSLDF
+355 MSHLTNLDF
-365 SGAASNTSTWEIFK
+365 NKGLITYTGTWEIFN

-391 SSYWYEGASVF
+391 SSSIKGT
-402 NFPKLTAAN
+402 LTAAN
-411 NKEFA
+411 NKEYA

-424 GIGFKNYSADDEGF
+424 GIGFNNYAADDEGF

-452 DVPGQGTF
+452 NVPGQGTF
-460 NSTALPFDFTIAKD
+460 NSTALPFDFTIAED

-488 KELTLSEVGSVPANA
+488 KELMLSEVGGVPANA

-517 VATAGVETLGRN
+517 VATAGVEALGKN
-529 DLVGTTSEIA
+529 DLIGSTSEIA
-539 VGKLDDKL
+539 VGQLDDKL

-623 GLYLQNGR
+623 ALYLQNGR

>member
-1 MRRLTVILMCAVCAV
+1 MCAVCAV

-44 SDKTDASG
+44 SDKTDADG
-52 SFVYRK
+52 SFVYRN

-70 HDLTGKAVDDV
+70 HDLTGKTVDDV

-101 NNYFWPAIPAPEADD
+101 KDCFWPAIPAPKNNDKE
-116 RKCNPGQ
+116 CNPGQ
-123 QTKIA
+123 QSKIA
-128 LAASGQGFTP
+128 LAASGQNFTP
-138 VTSADGWSYLK
+138 VASADGWSYLK
-149 TSATKFEKKKWFW
+149 TSAAKCVKTGWFW
-162 SQGYNTYNVD
+162 WQGYNTSNVD

-182 LGYWHTGASDSNNA
+182 LGYWDTGASASNNA

-223 EVKKSQAVPL
+223 EVKKSQAVSS

-241 QAAGLPEYVEAP
+241 QAVGLPEYVEAP

-270 DCVSTLPFKLSTD
+270 DCVSTLPFQLSTD

-296 TRLYYKKGNVL
+296 TRLYNNNG
-307 EKSLVFRAAAQAD
+307 SLAFRAAAQAD

-340 QFTSVGAGNNLHSAA
+340 QFTSVGAGNNLYSEF
-355 VMSSRTSLDF
+355 VMSHSTKLKF
-365 SGAASNTSTWEIFK
+365 SGGSTSTSTWEIFR

-391 SSYWYEGASVF
+391 SFYYYFGATSQNV
-402 NFPKLTAAN
+402 LTAAN
-411 NKEFA
+411 TKEYA
-416 WRLDDDAK
+416 WRLDDNAK
-424 GIGFKNYSADDEGF
+424 GIGFKNYAADDKGF

-452 DVPGQGTF
+452 NVPGQGTF
-460 NSTALPFDFTIAKD
+460 NSTALPFDFTIAED
-474 YDGDAKLYKGTVEG
+474 YDGDAKLYTGTVEG
-488 KELTLSEVGSVPANA
+488 KELMLSEVGSVPANA

-561 STDGSASLPANRAY
+561 STDGSALLPANRAY
-575 LNKVEGLMAVMVNHG
+575 LNKVEGLMAVMINHG

-597 NVQNSLPANAP
+597 NVQNNLSANAP

>member
-1 MRRLTVILMCAVCAV
+1 MCAVCAV
-16 MNVAAQ
+16 MNVVAQ

-70 HDLTGKAVDDV
+70 HDLTGKAVGDV
-81 SYVFYVANDGGQLT
+81 SYVFYVANNGGQLT

-101 NNYFWPAIPAPEADD
+101 NNYFWPAIPAPKNNDKE
-116 RKCNPGQ
+116 CNPGQ
-123 QTKIA
+123 QSKIA
-128 LAASGQGFTP
+128 LAASGQSFTA
-138 VTSADGWSYLK
+138 VASSDGWSYLK
-149 TSATKFEKKKWFW
+149 TSAAKCVKKGITWWRYK
-162 SQGYNTYNVD
+162 TENVD
-172 IYVVANSGNV
+172 VYVVANSGNV
-182 LGYWHTGASDSNNA
+182 LGYWDTGASASNNA

-223 EVKKSQAVPL
+223 EVKKSQAVSS

-296 TRLYYKKGNVL
+296 TRLYNNNG
-307 EKSLVFRAAAQAD
+307 SLAFRAAEQAD

-340 QFTSVGAGNNLHSAA
+340 QFTSVGAGKSLYSALL
-355 VMSSRTSLDF
+355 MSHLTNLDF
-365 SGAASNTSTWEIFK
+365 EGLIPYTGTWEIFN

-391 SSYWYEGASVF
+391 SSSIKGT
-402 NFPKLTAAN
+402 LTAAN

-416 WRLDDDAK
+416 WRLDDNAN
-424 GIGFKNYSADDEGF
+424 GIGFKNYAADDEGF

-460 NSTALPFDFTIAKD
+460 NSTALPFDFTLAKD

-488 KELTLSEVGSVPANA
+488 KELMLSEVGRVPANA

-509 TNSEQIKL
+509 TNSEHIKL
-517 VATAGVETLGRN
+517 VATAGVETLGKN
-529 DLVGTTSEIA
+529 DLIGTTSEIA
-539 VGKLDDKL
+539 VGQLDDKL

>member
-1 MRRLTVILMCAVCAV
+1 MCAVCAV
-16 MNVAAQ
+16 MNVVAQ

-44 SDKTDASG
+44 SDKTDADG
-52 SFVYRK
+52 SFVYHN
-58 GSNVMFDAKGAA
+58 GSNVMFDAKGVA

-81 SYVFYVANDGGQLT
+81 SCVFYVANDGGQLT

-101 NNYFWPAIPAPEADD
+101 NDCFWPAIPAPKNNDKE
-116 RKCNPGQ
+116 CNPGQ
-123 QTKIA
+123 QSKIA
-128 LAASGQGFTP
+128 LAASGQSFTA
-138 VTSADGWSYLK
+138 VASADGWSYLK
-149 TSATKFEKKKWFW
+149 TSAAKCVKTGWTWWKYE
-162 SQGYNTYNVD
+162 TENVD
-172 IYVVANSGNV
+172 VYVVANSGNV
-182 LGYWHTGASDSNNA
+182 LGYWDTGASASNNA

-223 EVKKSQAVPL
+223 EVKKSQAVSS

-241 QAAGLPEYVEAP
+241 QAAGLPENIEAP
-253 LPTRKVEVG
+253 LPTRKVEAG

-270 DCVSTLPFKLSTD
+270 DCVSTLPFQLSTD

-296 TRLYYKKGNVL
+296 TRLYNKNG
-307 EKSLVFRAAAQAD
+307 SLAFRTAAQAD

-340 QFTSVGAGNNLHSAA
+340 QFTSVGTGKSLYSKLL
-355 VMSSRTSLDF
+355 MSHLTSLDF
-365 SGAASNTSTWEIFK
+365 EGLIPYTGTWEIFK

-391 SSYWYEGASVF
+391 SSSIKGT
-402 NFPKLTAAN
+402 LTAAN

-424 GIGFKNYSADDEGF
+424 GIGFKNYAADDEGF

-509 TNSEQIKL
+509 TNSEHIKL
-517 VATAGVETLGRN
+517 VATAGIETLGEN
-529 DLVGTTSEIA
+529 DLIGTTSEIA
-539 VGKLDDKL
+539 VGQLDDKL

-575 LNKVEGLMAVMVNHG
+575 LNKVEGLMAVMVYHG

-597 NVQNSLPANAP
+597 NVQNNQLVNAP

>member
-1 MRRLTVILMCAVCAV
+1 MCAVCAV

-44 SDKTDASG
+44 SDKTDADG
-52 SFVYRK
+52 SFVYRN

-81 SYVFYVANDGGQLT
+81 SYVFYVADNGGQLT

-101 NNYFWPAIPAPEADD
+101 KDCFWPAIPAPKNNDKE
-116 RKCNPGQ
+116 CNPGQ

-138 VTSADGWSYLK
+138 VASADGWSYLK
-149 TSATKFEKKKWFW
+149 TSAAKCVKTGIIIWDWKKYK
-162 SQGYNTYNVD
+162 TENVYV
-172 IYVVANSGNV
+172 YVVANSGNV
-182 LGYWHTGASDSNNA
+182 LGYWDSNASDSNNA

-223 EVKKSQAVPL
+223 EVKKSQAVSS

-296 TRLYYKKGNVL
+296 TRLYNNNG
-307 EKSLVFRAAAQAD
+307 SLAFRAAAQAD

-340 QFTSVGAGNNLHSAA
+340 QFTSVGAGKSLYSALL
-355 VMSSRTSLDF
+355 MSHLTNLDF
-365 SGAASNTSTWEIFK
+365 EGLIPYTGTWEIFN

-391 SSYWYEGASVF
+391 SSSIKGT
-402 NFPKLTAAN
+402 LTAAN

-424 GIGFKNYSADDEGF
+424 RIRFKNYAADDEGF

-452 DVPGQGTF
+452 NVPGQGTF
-460 NSTALPFDFTIAKD
+460 NSTALPFDFTIAGD

-488 KELTLSEVGSVPANA
+488 KELMLSEVGSVPANA

-517 VATAGVETLGRN
+517 VATAGVETLGNN
-529 DLVGTTSEIA
+529 DLIGSTSEIA
-539 VGKLDDKL
+539 VGQLDDKL

>member
-1 MRRLTVILMCAVCAV
+1 MCAVCAV

-44 SDKTDASG
+44 SDKTDADG
-52 SFVYRK
+52 SFVYRN

-70 HDLTGKAVDDV
+70 HDLTGKTVDDV
-81 SYVFYVANDGGQLT
+81 SYVFYVADNGGQLT

-101 NNYFWPAIPAPEADD
+101 NNCFWPAIPAPKNNDEE
-116 RKCNPGQ
+116 CNPGQ
-123 QTKIA
+123 QSKIA
-128 LAASGQGFTP
+128 LAASGQSFTA
-138 VTSADGWSYLK
+138 VASADGWSYLK
-149 TSATKFEKKKWFW
+149 TSAAKCVKKGITWWRYK
-162 SQGYNTYNVD
+162 TENVNV
-172 IYVVANSGNV
+172 YVVANSGNV
-182 LGYWHTGASDSNNA
+182 LGYWDTNAANNA

-223 EVKKSQAVPL
+223 EVKATQTISS

-241 QAAGLPEYVEAP
+241 QVAGLPDYVEAAV
-253 LPTRKVEVG
+253 PTRKVEAG
-262 DDGQTFKI
+262 DDGQTIKI
-270 DCVSTLPFKLSTD
+270 ECVSTLPFKLSTD

-296 TRLYYKKGNVL
+296 TRLYNNNG
-307 EKSLVFRAAAQAD
+307 SLAFRAAEQAD

-340 QFTSVGAGNNLHSAA
+340 QFTSVGAGNNLHSEL
-355 VMSSRTSLDF
+355 VMSHSTKLHFGGSSTS
-365 SGAASNTSTWEIFK
+365 TSTWEIFK

-391 SSYWYEGASVF
+391 SFYYYFGATSQNV
-402 NFPKLTAAN
+402 LTAAN
-411 NKEFA
+411 NKEYA
-416 WRLDDDAK
+416 WRLNDNAK
-424 GIGFKNYSADDEGF
+424 GIGFKNYAADDEGF

-452 DVPGQGTF
+452 NVPGQGTF
-460 NSTALPFDFTIAKD
+460 NSTALPFDFTIAGD

-488 KELTLSEVGSVPANA
+488 KELMLSEVGSVPANA

-517 VATAGVETLGRN
+517 VATAGVETLGNN
-529 DLVGTTSEIA
+529 DLIGSTSEIA
-539 VGKLDDKL
+539 VGQLDDKL

>member
-44 SDKTDASG
+44 SDKTDADG

-58 GSNVMFDAKGAA
+58 GSNVMFDAKGAV

-101 NNYFWPAIPAPEADD
+101 NNYFWPAIPAPKNNDEE
-116 RKCNPGQ
+116 CNPGQ
-123 QTKIA
+123 QSKIA
-128 LAASGQGFTP
+128 LAASGQSFTA
-138 VTSADGWSYLK
+138 VASADGWSYLK
-149 TSATKFEKKKWFW
+149 TSAAKCVKTGWTWLRYKTE
-162 SQGYNTYNVD
+162 NVYV
-172 IYVVANSGNV
+172 YVVANSGNV
-182 LGYWHTGASDSNNA
+182 LGYWDTSASASNNA

-223 EVKKSQAVPL
+223 EVKKSQAVSS
-233 AIAGRAFP
+233 AIAGHAFP
-241 QAAGLPEYVEAP
+241 QAVGLPENVEAP

-296 TRLYYKKGNVL
+296 TRLYNNNG
-307 EKSLVFRAAAQAD
+307 SLAFRTAAQAD

-340 QFTSVGAGNNLHSAA
+340 QFTSVGTGKSLYSELL
-355 VMSSRTSLDF
+355 MSHLTKLDF
-365 SGAASNTSTWEIFK
+365 EGPVTYTGTWEIFN

-391 SSYWYEGASVF
+391 SSSIKGT
-402 NFPKLTAAN
+402 LTAAN

-416 WRLDDDAK
+416 WRLNDNAK
-424 GIGFKNYSADDEGF
+424 GIGFKNYAADDEGF

-460 NSTALPFDFTIAKD
+460 NSTALPFDFTIAED
-474 YDGDAKLYKGTVEG
+474 YDGDAKLYTGTVEG
-488 KELTLSEVGSVPANA
+488 KELMLSEVGRVPANA

-529 DLVGTTSEIA
+529 DLIGTTSEIA

-575 LNKVEGLMAVMVNHG
+575 LNKVEGLMAVMINHG

-597 NVQNSLPANAP
+597 NVQNNLPANAP

>member
-1 MRRLTVILMCAVCAV
+1 MV
-16 MNVAAQ
+16 
-22 TVASSPTAVSALKSG
+22 
-37 YYVLKMK
+37 
-44 SDKTDASG
+44 
-52 SFVYRK
+52 
-58 GSNVMFDAKGAA
+58 
-70 HDLTGKAVDDV
+70 
-81 SYVFYVANDGGQLT
+81 
-95 IKAFDK
+95 
-101 NNYFWPAIPAPEADD
+101 
-116 RKCNPGQ
+116 
-123 QTKIA
+123 
-128 LAASGQGFTP
+128 
-138 VTSADGWSYLK
+138 SADGWSYLK
-149 TSATKFEKKKWFW
+149 TSATKFEKKRKYWW
-162 SQGYNTYNVD
+162 LGYNTYNVD

-182 LGYWHTGASDSNNA
+182 LGYWDSNASDSNNA

-202 VDDMYDA
+202 VNDMYDA
-209 ADVVSFNYEFCWKG
+209 ADVVSFNYEICWKG
-223 EVKKSQAVPL
+223 EVKATQTISS

-241 QAAGLPEYVEAP
+241 QVAGLPDYVEAAV
-253 LPTRKVEVG
+253 PTRKVEAG
-262 DDGQTFKI
+262 DDGQTIKI
-270 DCVSTLPFKLSTD
+270 ESVSTLPFKLSTD

-307 EKSLVFRAAAQAD
+307 ENSLVFRAAAQAD

-340 QFTSVGAGNNLHSAA
+340 QFTSVGAGNNLHSDA
-355 VMSSRTSLDF
+355 VMSSVTFLSF
-365 SGAASNTSTWEIFK
+365 SGKASNTSTWEIFK

-391 SSYWYEGASVF
+391 SSYWYKGASVI

-411 NKEFA
+411 NKNYA

-424 GIGFKNYSADDEGF
+424 GIGFKNYAADDEGF

-452 DVPGQGTF
+452 NVPGQGTF
-460 NSTALPFDFTIAKD
+460 NSTALPFDFTIAED

-488 KELTLSEVGSVPANA
+488 KELMLSEVGRVPAKA

-517 VATAGVETLGRN
+517 VATAGVETFGKN
-529 DLVGTTSEIA
+529 DLIGTTSEIA
-539 VGKLDDKL
+539 VGQLDDKL

-575 LNKVEGLMAVMVNHG
+575 LNKVEGLMAVMINHG

-623 GLYLQNGR
+623 ALYLQNGR

>member
-1 MRRLTVILMCAVCAV
+1 MCAVCAV

-44 SDKTDASG
+44 SDKTDADG
-52 SFVYRK
+52 SFVYRN

-81 SYVFYVANDGGQLT
+81 SYVFYVADNGGQLT

-101 NNYFWPAIPAPEADD
+101 KDCFWPAIPAPKNNDKE
-116 RKCNPGQ
+116 CNPGRQ
-123 QTKIA
+123 SKIA
-128 LAASGQGFTP
+128 LAASGQSFTA
-138 VTSADGWSYLK
+138 VASSDGWSYLK
-149 TSATKFEKKKWFW
+149 TSAAKCVKTGWTWWKYE
-162 SQGYNTYNVD
+162 TENVD
-172 IYVVANSGNV
+172 VYVVANSGNV
-182 LGYWHTGASDSNNA
+182 LGYWDTGASASNNA

-223 EVKKSQAVPL
+223 EVKKSQAVSS
-233 AIAGRAFP
+233 AIAGHAFP
-241 QAAGLPEYVEAP
+241 QAVGLPENVEAP

-270 DCVSTLPFKLSTD
+270 DCVSTLPFQLSTD

-296 TRLYYKKGNVL
+296 TRLYNKNG
-307 EKSLVFRAAAQAD
+307 SLAFRTAGQAD

-340 QFTSVGAGNNLHSAA
+340 QFTSVGTGKSLYSELL
-355 VMSSRTSLDF
+355 MSHLTKLVFEGDVTYT
-365 SGAASNTSTWEIFK
+365 GTWEIFN

-391 SSYWYEGASVF
+391 SSSIKGT
-402 NFPKLTAAN
+402 LTAAN
-411 NKEFA
+411 NKEYA
-416 WRLDDDAK
+416 WRLNDNAK
-424 GIGFKNYSADDEGF
+424 GIGFKNYAADDKGF

-460 NSTALPFDFTIAKD
+460 NSTALPFDFTIAED

-488 KELTLSEVGSVPANA
+488 KELMLSEVGSVPANA

-529 DLVGTTSEIA
+529 DLIGTTSEIA

-575 LNKVEGLMAVMVNHG
+575 LNKVEGLMAVMINHG

-597 NVQNSLPANAP
+597 NVQNNLPANAP

>member
-1 MRRLTVILMCAVCAV
+1 MRRFTVILMCAVCAV

-22 TVASSPTAVSALKSG
+22 TVASSPTAASALKSG

-44 SDKTDASG
+44 SDKTDADG
-52 SFVYRK
+52 SFVYRN

-81 SYVFYVANDGGQLT
+81 SYVFYVADNGGQLT

-101 NNYFWPAIPAPEADD
+101 KDCFWPAIPAPKNNDEE
-116 RKCNPGQ
+116 CNPGQ
-123 QTKIA
+123 QSKIA
-128 LAASGQGFTP
+128 LAASGQSFTA
-138 VTSADGWSYLK
+138 VASADGWSYLK
-149 TSATKFEKKKWFW
+149 TSAAKCVKKGITWWRYK
-162 SQGYNTYNVD
+162 TENVNV
-172 IYVVANSGNV
+172 YVVANSGNV
-182 LGYWHTGASDSNNA
+182 LGYWDTGASASNNA

-223 EVKKSQAVPL
+223 EVKKSQAVSS

-253 LPTRKVEVG
+253 LPTRKVEAG

-270 DCVSTLPFKLSTD
+270 DCVSTLPFQLSTD

-296 TRLYYKKGNVL
+296 TRLYNNNG
-307 EKSLVFRAAAQAD
+307 SLAFRAAAQAD

-326 NDLFYVKGNAFDGY
+326 NDLFYVTGNAFDGY
-340 QFTSVGAGNNLHSAA
+340 QFTSVGAGNNLHSEL
-355 VMSSRTSLDF
+355 VMSHSTKLHFGGSSTS
-365 SGAASNTSTWEIFK
+365 TSTWEIFK

-391 SSYWYEGASVF
+391 SFYYYFGATSQNV
-402 NFPKLTAAN
+402 LTAAN
-411 NKEFA
+411 NKEYA
-416 WRLDDDAK
+416 WRLNDNAK
-424 GIGFKNYSADDEGF
+424 GIGFKNYAADDEGF

-452 DVPGQGTF
+452 NVPGQGTF

-488 KELTLSEVGSVPANA
+488 KELMLSEVGRVPAKA

-517 VATAGVETLGRN
+517 VATAGVEDLGKN
-529 DLVGTTSEIA
+529 DLIGTTNEIA
-539 VGKLDDKL
+539 VGQLDDKL

-561 STDGSASLPANRAY
+561 STDGSAALPANRAY
-575 LNKVEGLMAVMVNHG
+575 LNKVEDLMAVMLNHS

-597 NVQNSLPANAP
+597 NVQNNLPANAP

>member
-22 TVASSPTAVSALKSG
+22 TVASSPTAASALKSG

-44 SDKTDASG
+44 SDKTDADG
-52 SFVYRK
+52 SFVYRN

-81 SYVFYVANDGGQLT
+81 SYVFYVADNGGQLT

-101 NNYFWPAIPAPEADD
+101 KDCFWPAIPAPKANGEE
-116 RKCNPGQ
+116 CNPGRQ
-123 QTKIA
+123 SKIA

-138 VTSADGWSYLK
+138 VASADGWSYLK
-149 TSATKFEKKKWFW
+149 TSATKFVKKPLGWW
-162 SQGYNTYNVD
+162 QGYNTYNVD

-182 LGYWHTGASDSNNA
+182 LGYWDSNASDSNNA

-223 EVKKSQAVPL
+223 EVKKSQAVSS

-253 LPTRKVEVG
+253 LPTRKVEAG

-296 TRLYYKKGNVL
+296 TRLYNNNG
-307 EKSLVFRAAAQAD
+307 SLAFRAAGQAD

-340 QFTSVGAGNNLHSAA
+340 QFTSVGAGNNLHSEF
-355 VMSSRTSLDF
+355 VMSHSTKLHFGGSPTS
-365 SGAASNTSTWEIFK
+365 TSTWEIFK
-379 TEGGFA
+379 TEGGFS

-391 SSYWYEGASVF
+391 SFYYYFGATSQ
-402 NFPKLTAAN
+402 NFLTAAN
-411 NKEFA
+411 NKEYA
-416 WRLDDDAK
+416 WRLDDNAK
-424 GIGFKNYSADDEGF
+424 GIGFKNYAADDKGF

-452 DVPGQGTF
+452 NVPGQGTF
-460 NSTALPFDFTIAKD
+460 NSTALPFDFTIAED

-488 KELTLSEVGSVPANA
+488 KELMLSEVGSVPANA

-517 VATAGVETLGRN
+517 VATAGVETFGKN
-529 DLVGTTSEIA
+529 DLIGSTSEIA
-539 VGKLDDKL
+539 VGQLDDKL

-597 NVQNSLPANAP
+597 NVQNNQLVNAP